1 MSRLG
6 ERQLSRVLIALDPAA
21 PAPATGAARVI
32 SELVS
37 DLHPELIG
45 LFVEDANLR
54 RLCGLSCVREVSIDT
69 GVERGPSLELMESQL
84 RVQRVRMERR
94 LARTARMLRL
104 PHHFRVARGE
114 VWEELRIAV
123 AETDLVL
130 IGRPSGVAG
139 ARSWMGW
146 RLHELVSMVPRTL
159 AIVSET
165 WRAGRSILAVCA
177 DDRSGQAALAM
188 AARLARVEKIDLVVA
203 LPRSRLVPDESSM
216 LATLARNAPLVNARW
231 VRLEEISPERLAA
244 LARSADPRALVLGVT
259 DLQAASKM
267 VEAIL
272 SQLRCSIVTVRPEPA
287 SAERPAPAE
296 NAGSG

>member
-6 ERQLSRVLIALDPAA
+6 DRQSSRVLIALDPAA
-21 PAPATGAARVI
+21 LAPAKAAARAI

-37 DLHPELIG
+37 DLRPELIG

-84 RVQRVRMERR
+84 RVQRIRMERE
-94 LARTARMLRL
+94 LARTARLLRL

-114 VWEELRIAV
+114 VREALRTAV
-123 AETDLVL
+123 AQTDLVL
-130 IGRPSGVAG
+130 IGRPTGVAS

-159 AIVSET
+159 AIVSEP
-165 WRAGRSILAVCA
+165 WRVGQSILAVCA
-177 DDRSGQAALAM
+177 DNRAGQAALAM
-188 AARLARVEKIDLVVA
+188 AARLARVENIDLVVA
-203 LPRSRLVPDESSM
+203 LPHSHPAPAQSSM
-216 LATLARNAPLVNARW
+216 VVTLARNAPLVKPRW
-231 VRLEEISPERLAA
+231 VRLEEVSADRLAA

-259 DLQAASKM
+259 DVQAASKM

-272 SQLRCSIVTVRPEPA
+272 AQLRCSIITVRPEPA
-287 SAERPAPAE
+287 EGPTPAG